1 MFDESLPLFSE
12 SPPDTFIL
20 INGGEIGRLEIVFAI
35 TQTLWNE
42 FPAPQKE
49 KKWCYVMS
57 PRLASGQHNQMFAA
71 LQTRLCNICLPP
83 AVCFISTVAS
93 TG

>member
-1 MFDESLPLFSE
+1 M
-12 SPPDTFIL
+12 
-20 INGGEIGRLEIVFAI
+20 GAKIGRLEIVFAI

-57 PRLASGQHNQMFAA
+57 PRLASGQHNQMFAT
-71 LQTRLCNICLPP
+71 L
-83 AVCFISTVAS
+83 
-93 TG
+93 